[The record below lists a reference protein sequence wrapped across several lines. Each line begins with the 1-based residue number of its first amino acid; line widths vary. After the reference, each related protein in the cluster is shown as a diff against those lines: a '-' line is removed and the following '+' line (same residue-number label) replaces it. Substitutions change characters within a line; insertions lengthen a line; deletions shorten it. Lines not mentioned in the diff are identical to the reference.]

1 MPSGKNHNQKRVQ
14 TSTTRA
20 ELDGFPDSN
29 KGLAQTKLRRS
40 NRKAMTQSP
49 VVRVIS
55 LVRIEAESTNHQ
67 SKP

>member
-40 NRKAMTQSP
+40 NRKAMPQSP
-49 VVRVIS
+49 VV
-55 LVRIEAESTNHQ
+55 
-67 SKP
+67 